1 MENCGLGICRN
12 RERHDLRLQC
22 SYALGLV
29 WAKHSKLFFMGSNL
43 QHVFGARRLIKNTR
57 PCKTKGTQMKYII
70 KLISNLYIITAQ
82 KFKLSMTVLIILI
95 NLDRWTP

>member
-29 WAKHSKLFFMGSNL
+29 WAKHFELFFMGCNL
-43 QHVFGARRLIKNTR
+43 QHVFGTRRLIKNTR

-70 KLISNLYIITAQ
+70 KLISNFY
-82 KFKLSMTVLIILI
+82 LSQ
-95 NLDRWTP
+95 NLSYR